1 MSTTLIFVR
10 HGQSES
16 NLAKVFTGQ
25 VDTLLTPLGH
35 KQAENTAQ
43 FLKDYPISHIY
54 ASDLTRVMQ
63 TAAPTARMHG
73 LEITP
78 DRQLREIFAGEWE
91 GRPYAELR
99 EKYPKSY
106 QIWLEDVG
114 RARPDGGESIVEL
127 SARIY
132 AEVDR
137 LIALHRGECIALFSH
152 AMPAR
157 ALGCRWFGMPP
168 EEMASVKG
176 CANASVSVVE
186 YEDDGTFR
194 VIHYGYDEH
203 QGENVTVLPTGLV

>member
-35 KQAENTAQ
+35 KQAENTAR

-63 TAAPTARMHG
+63 TAEPTARMHG

-99 EKYPKSY
+99 ERYPESY
-106 QIWLEDVG
+106 RVWLEDVG

-127 SARIY
+127 ASRIY

-137 LIALHRGECIALFSH
+137 LLALHRGECIALFSH

-157 ALGCRWFGMPP
+157 ALGCRWFGVPP
-168 EEMASVKG
+168 EAMAQIKG

>member
-1 MSTTLIFVR
+1 MVTTLIFVR

-25 VDTLLTPLGH
+25 TDTLLTPLGH

-43 FLKDYPISHIY
+43 FLKDYPITHIY
-54 ASDLTRVMQ
+54 ASDLTRVIQ
-63 TAAPTARMHG
+63 TAEPTARMHG
-73 LEITP
+73 LPIVP
-78 DRQLREIFAGEWE
+78 DRALREIYAGEWE
-91 GRPYAELR
+91 GKPYSALR
-99 EKYPKSY
+99 ESYPESY
-106 QIWLEDVG
+106 RVWLEDVG

-127 SARIY
+127 AARIY

-137 LIALHRGECIALFSH
+137 LVEKHRGECIALFSH

-157 ALGCRWFGMPP
+157 ALGCRWFGYAPKD
-168 EEMASVKG
+168 MAQVKG

-186 YEDDGTFR
+186 YGDDGTFR
-194 VIHYGYDEH
+194 VIHYGYDAH